1 MLERLPLTRAGLTLT
16 FVGVVTY
23 VLGWRFGWVEFMVLA
38 AACLAALVVA
48 LPFVIGR
55 LRLDVTRALDPQR
68 VTVGDP
74 AVAILTVTNPSK
86 SAVGFRA
93 IDDRVAILRGPNRD
107 IAKQGETVELEVTGL
122 KPGESREA
130 MHRLPTSTRGVV
142 SVGPAIVAK
151 ADPLGLMRRE
161 VRQAEPDTLWVH
173 PKIVSVSPV
182 PVGFAK
188 DLEGPTSD
196 TSPAGDVAFHTL
208 REYQVGD
215 DHRHIHWLSSA
226 RAGSLMVRHYVD
238 NRRPHLTVVL
248 DNRADAMSPEQFE
261 VAVSIASTLTINA
274 QLAQQPISLWTGEE
288 AVLGQTVGG
297 STEDVLDQMAL
308 VTQVSGEPLLAQGV
322 RSLQHEPGT
331 SAIALITGGRGA
343 SEHLAAVQQLKR
355 SANVIVC
362 RVWPEDDVRASV
374 LPGAVALD
382 VDSLERFQVAWN
394 QGVGG

>member
-16 FVGVVTY
+16 VFGVSTY
-23 VLGWRFGWVEFMVLA
+23 VVGWRFGWIEFMVLA
-38 AACLAALVVA
+38 AACLLALA
-48 LPFVIGR
+48 LAVPFVLGR
-55 LRLDVTRALDPQR
+55 LRLDVTRELDPKR

-74 AVAILTVTNPSK
+74 AVAILTVVNPSK
-86 SAVGFRA
+86 VPVGFRV
-93 IDDRVAILRGPNRD
+93 IDDRVAILRGPQRD
-107 IAKQGETVELEVTGL
+107 VVEAGETVALEVTGL

-130 MHRLPTSTRGVV
+130 MHRLPTSARGIV

-161 VRQAEPDTLWVH
+161 VRQAEPNSLWVH
-173 PKIVSVSPV
+173 PRVVSVNPV

-248 DNRADAMSPEQFE
+248 DTRTAAMSAAQFE
-261 VAVSIASTLTINA
+261 VAVSVAATLTVNS
-274 QLAQQPISLWTGEE
+274 QLAQQPIALWAGMQ
-288 AVLGQTVGG
+288 ALLGHSIGG
-297 STEDVLDQMAL
+297 NTEDVLDQMSLATQQPSESLLEQGTAAL
-308 VTQVSGEPLLAQGV
+308 N
-322 RSLQHEPGT
+322 HERGT
-331 SAIALITGGRGA
+331 SAITLVTGGLKA
-343 SEHLAAVQQLKR
+343 EELLPAVQQLSR
-355 SANVIVC
+355 SANVIVV
-362 RVWPEDDVRASV
+362 RVWPEDEIRASI
-374 LPGAVALD
+374 LPGATVLD
-382 VDSLERFQVAWN
+382 VDSLDRFQVAWN
-394 QGVGG
+394 HGIGG

>member
-1 MLERLPLTRAGLTLT
+1 MLDRLPLTRAGLTLT
-16 FVGVVTY
+16 FFGVLTY

-55 LRLDVTRALDPQR
+55 LRLDVTRELEPKR

-74 AVAILTVTNPSK
+74 AVALLTVTNPSK
-86 SAVGFRA
+86 SPVGFRA
-93 IDDRVAILRGPNRD
+93 IDDRVAILRGPDRD
-107 IAKQGETVELEVTGL
+107 VAELGETVALEVTGL

-173 PKIVSVSPV
+173 PKIVSVNPV

-248 DNRADAMSPEQFE
+248 DNRPDAMSPEQFE
-261 VAVSIASTLTINA
+261 VAVSIATTLTVNS
-274 QLAQQPISLWTGEE
+274 QLAQQPIALWNGQQ

-297 STEDVLDQMAL
+297 NTEDVLDQMAL
-308 VTQVSGEPLLAQGV
+308 VTQQAGDSLLEQTMKATH
-322 RSLQHEPGT
+322 HEPGT
-331 SAIALITGGRGA
+331 SAVAVVTGGQLG
-343 SEHLAAVQQLKR
+343 EDLLPAVQQLRR
-355 SANVIVC
+355 SANVIVA
-362 RVWPEDDVRASV
+362 RVWPHDEIKASA
-374 LPGAVALD
+374 LPGAVVLD